1 MARADSIRNRES
13 ILTATGALLATRG
26 EGVGMDE
33 IAAAAGVA
41 VGTLYRHFPTKSDLI
56 AAALAELTER
66 IVADVRAAADRVEA
80 GADPVAELRRLLEW
94 LITKPASDKAIKA
107 AATEV
112 ASDALQEMES
122 RGFTELDR
130 ITVAAHARG
139 LLHPDITT
147 ADLALI
153 AATAPDDTLPEA
165 ARDRWIELALRSVL
179 A

>member
-1 MARADSIRNRES
+1 MVRADSLRNRER
-13 ILTATGALLATRG
+13 ILTAAGALLAARG

-33 IAAAAGVA
+33 IAAEAGVA

-66 IVADVRAAADRVEA
+66 LVADVRAAADRVEN
-80 GADPVAELRRLLEW
+80 GADPAAELRGLLEW
-94 LITKPASDKAIKA
+94 LITKPAADKAIKA
-107 AATEV
+107 AATGL

-122 RGFTELDR
+122 RGFAELDR
-130 ITVAAHARG
+130 ITAVAHAHG
-139 LLHPDITT
+139 LLRPDITT
-147 ADLALI
+147 ADFALI
-153 AATAPDDTLPEA
+153 AATAPDDTLPAA